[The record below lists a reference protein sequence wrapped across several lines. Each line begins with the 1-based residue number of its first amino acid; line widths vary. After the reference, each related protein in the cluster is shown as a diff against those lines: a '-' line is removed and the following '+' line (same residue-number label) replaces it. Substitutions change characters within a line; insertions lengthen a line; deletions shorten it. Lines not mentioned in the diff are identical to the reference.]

1 MCYARLRALTALGLM
16 TVIWGYNWVIMKEAL
31 RDCPPLLFVALR
43 MLLGAGTFVPILVIL
58 KRRFAPPPLRYVLP
72 LGLLQ
77 SAAFMG
83 LAMWALQ
90 YAGAGPTAVLVYTM
104 PVWLM
109 LLAWPLLGE
118 PIRGVQWVTLALA
131 GGGIVAIVAPWSGH
145 VPLRGTVLALLSAF
159 FWATSTIWQR
169 RMSPRGL
176 DLLNVT
182 FWQMLLGGVALALFA
197 AVVEPWRIHW
207 TAALVGALLYNAIPG
222 TTLALFLW
230 AYAVDNL
237 PSAVVG
243 MGTLLA
249 PLLGVLSAWW
259 RLGERPSPTDGIGM
273 AAILSGLAVLAWGQA
288 RTA

>member
-1 MCYARLRALTALGLM
+1 MSYPRLRPLAALGLM
-16 TVIWGYNWVIMKEAL
+16 TVIWGYNWVVMKEAL
-31 RDCPPLLFVALR
+31 RDCPPLFFVALR

-77 SAAFMG
+77 SAAFVG

-131 GGGIVAIVAPWSGH
+131 GGGILAIVAPWSGH
-145 VPLRGTVLALLSAF
+145 VPLRGTVLALLSAL
-159 FWATSTIWQR
+159 FWAASTIWQR

-259 RLGERPSPTDGIGM
+259 WLGEHPSPTEGVGM
-273 AAILSGLAVLAWGQA
+273 AAILSGLAVLAWQQTREA
-288 RTA
+288 

>member
-77 SAAFMG
+77 SVAFMG

-109 LLAWPLLGE
+109 LLA
-118 PIRGVQWVTLALA
+118 
-131 GGGIVAIVAPWSGH
+131 
-145 VPLRGTVLALLSAF
+145 
-159 FWATSTIWQR
+159 
-169 RMSPRGL
+169 
-176 DLLNVT
+176 
-182 FWQMLLGGVALALFA
+182 
-197 AVVEPWRIHW
+197 
-207 TAALVGALLYNAIPG
+207 
-222 TTLALFLW
+222 
-230 AYAVDNL
+230 
-237 PSAVVG
+237 
-243 MGTLLA
+243 
-249 PLLGVLSAWW
+249 
-259 RLGERPSPTDGIGM
+259 
-273 AAILSGLAVLAWGQA
+273 
-288 RTA
+288 